1 MRNIMTYLNC
11 NLDEDGDIEPD
22 TPIGNIILT
31 GDTGRIEDD
40 NLMLDTFLEALIV
53 GFSEIRQND
62 EVNIDTIDEPIDLAL
77 RRKPQGIEVS
87 YGDQVALIQDENVL
101 HTELVISVKTI
112 LEKLDEAAKQQLTE
126 PTNYSNLRYFLDH
139 GIPKSVSLIE

>member
-1 MRNIMTYLNC
+1 MTYLNW

-22 TPIGNIILT
+22 TPLGNIILT
-31 GDTGRIEDD
+31 GDAGRIEDD

-62 EVNIDTIDEPIDLAL
+62 EVNVDTIDEPIDLAL

-87 YGDQVALIQDENVL
+87 YGDQVALIQDEKLL
-101 HTELVISVKTI
+101 HTELVISVKAI
-112 LEKLDEAAKQQLTE
+112 LERLDEAAKKQLTE
-126 PTNYSNLRYFLDH
+126 PTSYSNLRYFLDH
-139 GIPKSVSLIE
+139 GIPKSVSLVE